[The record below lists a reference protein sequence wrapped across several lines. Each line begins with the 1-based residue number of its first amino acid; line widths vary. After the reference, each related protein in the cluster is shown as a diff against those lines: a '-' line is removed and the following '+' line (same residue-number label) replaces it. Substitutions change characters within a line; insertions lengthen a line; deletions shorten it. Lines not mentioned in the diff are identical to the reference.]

1 VGFPFTTDQPNFM
14 ELGLSIVICTHN
26 GKNRLEKVL
35 EHINCLHIPDD
46 LFWEVLV
53 VDNASTDDTTDW
65 VYNSSLTQVWN
76 FKISLFQEPTP
87 GLNVARLTGAR
98 SAKYDWLL
106 FCDDDNLL
114 DSNYVQIWFEV
125 ITTYQNLG
133 AVGGRGISKTEIPL
147 PDWFNDFS
155 HSYAVGPQFEKT
167 GFIRQG
173 SALYGAGL
181 FVLKTPVLNIINS
194 GFKMVMSDR
203 ESGKLTSGG
212 DLEWCYLLQ
221 LAGLHLYYDERMIF
235 EHKISSKR
243 LHWDYYIQLKSGIA
257 SGVGLLESYHF
268 IFKRGYES
276 TFFFIL
282 HYSYQIT
289 LSTLIF
295 YSFWIKSKI
304 FRIHKMDDKNSLGL
318 SILQSKASSYISKFR
333 SSFIHYRSL
342 KNTFNAVV

>member
-1 VGFPFTTDQPNFM
+1 MGFPFTTDQPNFM

-26 GKNRLEKVL
+26 GKDRLEKVL
-35 EHINCLHIPDD
+35 DHINCLHIPDD

-53 VDNASTDDTTDW
+53 VDNASTDDTKDW
-65 VYNSSLTQVWN
+65 VYNSISTQVWN

-98 SAKYDWLL
+98 YAKYDWLL

-114 DSNYVQIWFEV
+114 GSNYLQIWLET
-125 ITTYQNLG
+125 ITSNHNVG
-133 AVGGRGISKTEIPL
+133 AVGGRGFAITEIPL

-167 GFIRQG
+167 GFIRHG

-181 FVLKTPVLNIINS
+181 FVLKTPVLNILNS

-221 LAGLHLYYDERMIF
+221 LAGLHLYYDDRMIF
-235 EHKISSKR
+235 EHKINSKR

-268 IFKRGYES
+268 IFKYGYEKNFLYFMHYLHKMITS
-276 TFFFIL
+276 IL
-282 HYSYQIT
+282 ICC
-289 LSTLIF
+289 
-295 YSFWIKSKI
+295 SFWAKIKI
-304 FRIHKMDDKNSLGL
+304 FNIHNMDDKNSLGL

-342 KNTFNAVV
+342 KNIFKAVV

>member
-1 VGFPFTTDQPNFM
+1 MDV
-14 ELGLSIVICTHN
+14 GLSIVICTHN
-26 GKNRLEKVL
+26 GKDRLGLVL
-35 EHINCLHIPDD
+35 EHINSLHIPDN
-46 LFWEVLV
+46 LSWEVLV
-53 VDNASTDDTTDW
+53 VDNASTDDTSSWITNL
-65 VYNSSLTQVWN
+65 NSTHD
-76 FKISLFQEPTP
+76 FYFDISLVQEFQL
-87 GLNVARLTGAR
+87 GLNIARLAGAR
-98 SAKYDWLL
+98 IAKYDWLL

-133 AVGGRGISKTEIPL
+133 AVGGRGIAVINDTI
-147 PDWFNDFS
+147 PDWFNNFA

-167 GFIRQG
+167 GFVGQG
-173 SALYGAGL
+173 IALYGAGL
-181 FVLKTPVLNIINS
+181 FVLKTPILKIINA
-194 GFKMVMSDR
+194 GFKMVMADR

-235 EHKISSKR
+235 EHQINSKR

-268 IFKRGYES
+268 IFKRGYKS

-282 HYSYQIT
+282 HYLYKIT
-289 LSTLIF
+289 FSTLIF

-304 FRIHKMDDKNSLGL
+304 FSIHKIDDKNSLGL

-333 SSFIHYRSL
+333 SSFKHYRSL
-342 KNTFNAVV
+342 KNVFNAVV